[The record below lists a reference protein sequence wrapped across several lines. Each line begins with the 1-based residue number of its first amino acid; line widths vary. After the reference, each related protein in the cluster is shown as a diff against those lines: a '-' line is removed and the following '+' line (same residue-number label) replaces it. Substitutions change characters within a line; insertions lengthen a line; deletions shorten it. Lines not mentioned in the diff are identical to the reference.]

1 MHRLSG
7 RTLWFL
13 TAFTLVG
20 LLIIALA
27 AARATSDYSDSMNW
41 LSHSLRVETEIAE
54 IRSNLFAAQNGR
66 FQYVFADQPEG
77 LPQYREAADAVTA
90 QLAQLRSAT
99 ADNPAQRSLLTS
111 LSAVIDQQLITLRT
125 STEMKLQGGSTE
137 LQDQFSNTIHGLS
150 QATSADLDS
159 LQREEKKLL
168 SVRRIISE
176 KTYRTQKVVLSV
188 SFLVV
193 LLFCVLSFAELM
205 FQLRE
210 RQNAELVVR
219 RLNGRILQVQD
230 EERRKLARDLHDGI
244 GQIFTALKMSLV
256 QVSRADSSSLHS
268 SDALSECMHLVD
280 EGLSQSR
287 TLSYL
292 LHPPMLDEVGFAAA
306 ASWLVDGFSER
317 SKIKTTLDVPH
328 NLKLARELE
337 LTLFRVL
344 QEGLTNIHR
353 HSESDRAEIVVTSG
367 SGTVTMTIKDSGK
380 GISEKTLENFKNTA
394 APSGVGLA
402 GMRGR
407 VADVNGTLELE
418 PANPGTIVRVCVP
431 FVPAPRPVATIPK
444 PSLEQLQPASAPK
457 QDSPTPSPLNP

>member
-13 TAFTLVG
+13 TAFTLVA
-20 LLIIALA
+20 LLVIALA
-27 AARATSDYSDSMNW
+27 GARATLDYADSMNR

-77 LPQYREAADAVTA
+77 LQQYRAATDALTA
-90 QLAQLRSAT
+90 QMSQLRRVT
-99 ADNPAQRSLLTS
+99 ADNPAQRSLLAS
-111 LSAVIDQQLITLRT
+111 LTALVEKQLITLRT
-125 STEMKLQGGSTE
+125 STEMKLQGGSVE

-150 QATSADLDS
+150 QSTSAALDS
-159 LQREEKKLL
+159 LQLEEKKLL
-168 SVRRIISE
+168 TARRVISE
-176 KTYRTQKVVLSV
+176 KTYRTQKIVLSV

-193 LLFCVLSFAELM
+193 LLFTVLSFAELV

-244 GQIFTALKMSLV
+244 GQTFTALKMSLV
-256 QVSRADSSSLHS
+256 QVSRSDSNSVHS
-268 SDALSECMHLVD
+268 SDALSECIHLVD

-306 ASWLVDGFSER
+306 ARWLVDGFSER
-317 SKIKTTLDVPH
+317 SKIKATLDVPH

-353 HSESDRAEIVVTSG
+353 HSESDRAEVVVTSG
-367 SGTVTMTIKDSGK
+367 SGTVTMTIKDYGK
-380 GISEKTLENFKNTA
+380 GISDKTLQNFKNATA
-394 APSGVGLA
+394 PAGVGLA

-407 VADVNGTLELE
+407 VADVNGALELE
-418 PANPGTIVRVCVP
+418 SANPGTIVRVCVP
-431 FVPAPRPVATIPK
+431 FVPAPRPVTAIAK
-444 PSLEQLQPASAPK
+444 PSLDELQPASTPE
-457 QDSPTPSPLNP
+457 QDTASPSHLNL